1 MDNSLHMKIKPQRY
15 QFTIFLMI
23 LLVTLARYSIP
34 LGFSLKPY
42 MIFLLLFIFFHLSSF
57 YFQRLQSYEVAMLF
71 FYFIYC
77 YTGAFALHPESSLRI
92 ILGIT
97 LYLTCYFIM
106 KSILSYSSP
115 KVIEE
120 GISNAGIIF
129 NAISLL
135 VYVIGL
141 RSANLEFEG
150 ERVMELGVLVDRNYS
165 RLIGLLEDPNFFVFY
180 NTLFF
185 AYYICHPHSWKNRL
199 GLMLCI
205 TANLLTFSRG
215 GIVAL
220 VIMFAIYLVLNK
232 PVKQMKILAG
242 SVISLS
248 LLAYIVIV
256 QLKFDMLG
264 MIDARFE
271 DFSDDG
277 GSGRF
282 ELWERAWDFFS
293 ANMILGIG
301 AFNFSDYNLFYHND
315 TLTVHNTFLDI
326 LSESGLI
333 GISFFLVFIYLVFI
347 QLWRFNVHRVKQY
360 LFLTYI
366 GFVLQMMFLSV
377 IINDMFFMYIAI
389 LSVFLHSIQEEK
401 ANKKDQIKQ
410 PLETYAYL
418 KKRTS

>member
-1 MDNSLHMKIKPQRY
+1 MDSSLQIKSQPYR
-15 QFTIFLMI
+15 FTIFLMI

-42 MIFLLLFIFFHLSSF
+42 MVFLLIFIFIHLSSF
-57 YFQRLQSYEVAMLF
+57 YFQRLQSFEVAMLL

-77 YTGAFALHPESSLRI
+77 YSGAFALHPESSLRI

-120 GISNAGIIF
+120 GISYAGIIF
-129 NAISLL
+129 NVASLIF
-135 VYVIGL
+135 YVLGI
-141 RSANLEFEG
+141 RSANVEFEG
-150 ERVMELGVLVDRNYS
+150 ERVLEFGVMVDRSYP

-185 AYYICHPHSWKNRL
+185 AYYICNPHTWKNRL

-215 GIVAL
+215 GLVAL
-220 VIMFAIYLVLNK
+220 VIMFIIYLVLNK
-232 PVKQMKILAG
+232 PVKQIKILLG
-242 SVISLS
+242 SLLSLS

-264 MIDARFE
+264 IIDSRFE
-271 DFSDDG
+271 DFANDG

-293 ANMILGIG
+293 NNMILGIG
-301 AFNFSDYNLFYHND
+301 AFNFSNYNLFHHND

-326 LSESGLI
+326 LSESGLV

-360 LFLTYI
+360 LFLAYI

-389 LSVFLHSIQEEK
+389 LSTFLHSIQRERS
-401 ANKKDQIKQ
+401 NKKDDIKHQ
-410 PLETYAYL
+410 LEAYPPLN
-418 KKRTS
+418 KRIS